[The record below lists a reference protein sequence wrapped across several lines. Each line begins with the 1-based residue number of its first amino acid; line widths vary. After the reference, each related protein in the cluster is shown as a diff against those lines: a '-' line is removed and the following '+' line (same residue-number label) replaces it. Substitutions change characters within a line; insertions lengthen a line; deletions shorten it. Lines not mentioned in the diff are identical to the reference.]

1 MIVNLNTMDLD
12 RLTCPEGKR
21 RVEYVDKGGTGLYVE
36 VRATSPGQGTYYLRY
51 KDMNGK
57 TCHQKIGR
65 TDDLDLDAAR
75 SKARKL
81 KAEITLGKDPRA
93 EDRARKAV
101 LTLDDFFKDH
111 YLPHAKVHKRTWKKD
126 SELYDLRL
134 KRVFGSTR
142 LDRIRRHEIQ
152 SFHVALKND
161 GLSPAYA
168 DHFVKLL
175 RHALNLAVEWEMLE
189 RNPASRVHLFNAD
202 NRVEHYLDDDQLER
216 LLTVLKMDTE
226 RNHTARMV
234 ALFLLS
240 TGARLN
246 EALRAKWQ
254 EVDRDNRVWRIPA
267 ATSKSKKVRSVP
279 LNASALE
286 VLDRLDTEDDSEWLF
301 VNRRTGK
308 PLTTIHKVWE
318 RLRKKAGLPHLRIH
332 DLRHMYA
339 SFLVNSGRTLYEVQQ
354 ILGHRDPVVTQRYAH
369 LSSRALRDAAD
380 AASTAI
386 DGASGGSA

>member
-12 RLTCPEGKR
+12 RLSCPEGKR

-36 VRATSPGQGTYYLRY
+36 VRATSPGRGTYYLRY
-51 KDMNGK
+51 KDAAGK

-65 TDDLDLDAAR
+65 TEEMDLDAAR

-81 KAEITLGKDPRA
+81 KAEITLGADPRA
-93 EDRARKAV
+93 EDRAKKAV
-101 LTLDDFFKDH
+101 PTFGDFFKDH

-126 SELYDLRL
+126 SELHDLRL
-134 KRVFGSTR
+134 KAVFGGER

-152 SFHVALKND
+152 AFHVALKND

-175 RHALNLAVEWEMLE
+175 RHALNLAVEWEMLD

-202 NRVEHYLDDDQLER
+202 NRVEHQLDDDQLEK
-216 LLTVLKMDTE
+216 LLKVLRSDSG

-246 EALRAKWQ
+246 EALRAKWR
-254 EVDRDNRVWRIPA
+254 EVDRENRVWRIPA

-279 LNASALE
+279 LNASAID
-286 VLDRLDTEDDSEWLF
+286 VLDRLDTEDRFDWLF

-308 PLTTIHKVWE
+308 PLTTIHKVWD
-318 RLRKKAGLPHLRIH
+318 RLRIEAGLPHLRIH

-354 ILGHRDPVVTQRYAH
+354 ILGHSNPVVTQRYAH

-380 AASTAI
+380 AASSAL
-386 DGASGGSA
+386 GSASAESS

>member
-1 MIVNLNTMDLD
+1 MDLD
-12 RLTCPEGKR
+12 RLVCPEGKR

-51 KDMNGK
+51 KDADGK

-142 LDRIRRHEIQ
+142 LDRIKRHEIQ

-216 LLTVLKMDTE
+216 LLAVLRADTE